1 MAGAYEA
8 LRRVGDTLDELV
20 ALVETARAVP
30 LSGSCVLPR
39 EQVLALLD
47 EIRAAWP
54 RALDEAREVV
64 AAREELLGQ
73 ARDRRDRATADARAQ
88 AAAMVAAAR
97 EEAERLVSAAE
108 VRRAAQ
114 AEARGI
120 MEAARDRAERL
131 RADADAYAEE
141 RLAALAGTLGSA
153 LRTVERGRLALRERA
168 AGAQAERGS
177 RAGTGSPDGARSAG
191 AAPFHAGSGEGG
203 PSI

>member
-141 RLAALAGTLGSA
+141 RLAALAGALGSA

-168 AGAQAERGS
+168 AGAPAGPGS
-177 RAGTGSPDGARSAG
+177 RAGTGSPDGARSPG
-191 AAPFHAGSGEGG
+191 AAPAHTGSGEGG
-203 PSI
+203 PPV

>member
-1 MAGAYEA
+1 VGAYEA

-30 LSGSCVLPR
+30 MSGSCVLPR

-47 EIRAAWP
+47 ELRAAWP
-54 RALDEAREVV
+54 PALDEAREVV

-88 AAAMVAAAR
+88 AAAIVAAAR
-97 EEAERLVSAAE
+97 EEAERLVSTAD

-120 MEAARDRAERL
+120 MDAARDRSERL
-131 RADADAYAEE
+131 RSDADAYADQQ
-141 RLAALAGTLGSA
+141 LAALAGTLGSA
-153 LRTVERGRLALRERA
+153 LRTVERGRQALRERA
-168 AGAQAERGS
+168 AGARVDGDPSGPAGPPQAPAR
-177 RAGTGSPDGARSAG
+177 RTGRL
-191 AAPFHAGSGEGG
+191 
-203 PSI
+203 

>member
-1 MAGAYEA
+1 MTRAYEP

-20 ALVETARAVP
+20 ALVETARALP

-54 RALDEAREVV
+54 GALDEAREVL
-64 AAREELLGQ
+64 AAREQLLGQ
-73 ARDRRDRATADARAQ
+73 ARDRRDRATAEARAQ
-88 AAAMVAAAR
+88 AAAILAAAK

-120 MEAARDRAERL
+120 MEAARERSERL

-141 RLAALAGTLGSA
+141 RLAALAGALGSA
-153 LRTVERGRLALRERA
+153 LRTVERGRQALKDQA
-168 AGAQAERGS
+168 AGARAAAEQPTTPGL
-177 RAGTGSPDGARSAG
+177 
-191 AAPFHAGSGEGG
+191 
-203 PSI
+203 